1 MTVTDIADTLQHLQ
15 LDAEPETRTL
25 LDIGDGPLSIVF
37 ELLSTPGVGIRSVAA
52 GAQTCTA
59 LRDVLKDW
67 HTRNEN
73 ASSTKDLE
81 AAELCFTDMMRSVGK
96 MHRRHDACKAIVSA
110 RQGVTLD
117 EAQDIVTDNVRYN
130 CNLLFDDLCRASGRS
145 RATTAHFL
153 RLTETDGDPEKPDL
167 LRIYELELN
176 ISRRAVFAVRAE
188 SDDRSEYEV
197 VHPTHYRHVV
207 GIIGKFGEMPLRVQ
221 DKLIAE
227 GLVQNTPECLTGR
240 APWDDDADADTEE
253 YTDSEEEGSELA
265 DTESEDEDGVDSD
278 GTVSYYGESEDDEEE
293 DAELDEA
300 EVLRRAADEL
310 RSTGTVVARDRLL
323 NAMRTF
329 MESRGVTEQLGR
341 RLDFD
346 IDEQD

>member
-1 MTVTDIADTLQHLQ
+1 MLTDIADTLQHLQ

-37 ELLSTPGVGIRSVAA
+37 ELLSTPGIGIRSVAA

-67 HTRNEN
+67 HTRHEN

-81 AAELCFTDMMRSVGK
+81 AAELFFTDMMRSVGK
-96 MHRRHDACKAIVSA
+96 MHRQHDVRKAMVSVQ
-110 RQGVTLD
+110 QGIALD
-117 EAQDIVTDNVRYN
+117 EAQEIVTTNFRYDV
-130 CNLLFDDLCRASGRS
+130 NLLFDDVCRASGRS
-145 RATTAHFL
+145 RATTARFL

-167 LRIYELELN
+167 LQIFELEHN
-176 ISRRAVFAVRAE
+176 MSRRAVFVVRAE

-197 VHPTHYRHVV
+197 VHPTEYRHVV
-207 GIIGKFGEMPLRVQ
+207 GIIGKFGAMPLRVQ
-221 DKLIAE
+221 DKLIAA

-253 YTDSEEEGSELA
+253 YSESEEEGSELA
-265 DTESEDEDGVDSD
+265 DTESEDEGGVDSD
-278 GTVSYYGESEDDEEE
+278 ATVSYYESEDDEEE
-293 DAELDEA
+293 AELDLA
-300 EVLRRAADEL
+300 EVLRRTTEEF